1 MDKTFNELVIASWL
15 HSIGIFVQK
24 TEDMNSGCNVY
35 ECSKKILISIKDC
48 FPQSL
53 NSDNIIQWS
62 LTESTPNTFEEW
74 LIALGDCLSR
84 GTDICPYD
92 ENTQNTT
99 YSLVNILS
107 TLKLSEKSEP
117 KSSTVN
123 LNVLEKDAVLSQ
135 ATAKL
140 TPEMYKSYIDKFVN
154 DFKKLKGLDG
164 EDFLASFV
172 SLLEH
177 YWWCIPLSDT
187 DNDIS
192 LFQHAK
198 TTAAFAGALYRYHI
212 ETDTKNIDSLKDYE
226 SKKFLLISGDMSGI
240 QKYIFDLKIP
250 KHNAKLLRARSF
262 QLWALSEMI
271 SGYLIKE
278 YGLSNANIITAAGG
292 KFLILVHN
300 TGTSKDML
308 QKLQLKFE
316 NYFLKEFAGKLFFIL
331 SDGVEASSFDM
342 KKENIPSFINKVGYK
357 VEECKQHK
365 MQKALND
372 KGHIFDTLYAGLQQY
387 GECSFC
393 NVFPVFNEEEKICEH
408 CSSLKEIGEKL
419 VKANKIIF
427 EFDKLKE
434 DRPFGDLIKIR
445 LKETKEFGFVI
456 NEFQAGFP
464 CINLPYVAP
473 TENNSIKTFEDIVKD
488 ASGIKKLA
496 MFKADIDNLG
506 LVFTSSLGN
515 KMSLSRYA
523 DISRILHYFFSA
535 YYAYFVDSNPK
546 YKNKIYTVFSGGDDL
561 CVLGPWNVIMDFAY
575 DFRQELQKLTNQN
588 PSITLSAGISM
599 ASSSLPVRNMAE
611 MSEEQLEMSK
621 SFKENGKLKNAVTVF
636 GRSISWEDFD
646 KYIAEGKKLSDYI
659 KSERLA
665 TGPVY
670 KLIDFSNRAK
680 NALTGTMRDMVWMSN
695 FRYMVSRNINT
706 SKDKN
711 KDRDIEDAF
720 RQFGT
725 AETMKNAIV
734 SASYALYENRK
745 NSQTGGE

>member
-1 MDKTFNELVIASWL
+1 MDKTFNEIVIASWL
-15 HSIGIFVQK
+15 HSIGLFAK
-24 TEDMNSGCNVY
+24 KAENENSINVY
-35 ECSKKILISIKDC
+35 ECSKKILTSIKDC
-48 FPQSL
+48 FPQNL
-53 NSDNIIQWS
+53 NIDNIFQWY
-62 LTESTPNTFEEW
+62 LPHSTPNTFEEW
-74 LIALGDCLSR
+74 LIAHGDSLSR
-84 GTDICPYD
+84 GVETCPYND
-92 ENTQNTT
+92 ESTI
-99 YSLVNILS
+99 SPLVNILS
-107 TLKLSEKSEP
+107 TLKLSEKPQP
-117 KSSTVN
+117 KPSTVN
-123 LNVLEKDAVLSQ
+123 LNILEKDAVLSKS
-135 ATAKL
+135 TEDL
-140 TPEMYKSYIDKFVN
+140 TPKMYQLYIDRFVN
-154 DFKKLKGLDG
+154 DFKNLKGLDG
-164 EDFLASFV
+164 EEFLASFV

-198 TTAAFAGALYRYHI
+198 TTAAFVGALYRYHV
-212 ETDTKNIDSLKDYE
+212 ETGTATIDHIKDYE
-226 SKKFLLISGDMSGI
+226 SKKFLLVNGDMSGI

-262 QLWALSEMI
+262 QLWALSEII
-271 SGYLIKE
+271 SGYIIQE
-278 YGLSNANIITAAGG
+278 FGLSNANIITAAGG
-292 KFLILVHN
+292 KFLILLHN
-300 TGTSKDML
+300 TNTSKDML

-331 SDGVEASSFDM
+331 SDGVEASSLDM

-357 VEECKQHK
+357 AEECKQRK
-365 MQKALND
+365 MQRALND
-372 KGHIFDTLYAGLQQY
+372 KGHVFDTLYAGLQQY

-393 NVFPVFNEEEKICEH
+393 NVFPVSKEEEKICEH
-408 CSSLKEIGEKL
+408 CSSLKEIGERL

-427 EFDKLKE
+427 EFEKLRE

-473 TENNSIKTFEDIVKD
+473 NENNSIKTFEDIVKD
-488 ASGIKKLA
+488 SSGIHKLA

-515 KMSLSRYA
+515 RMSLSRYA

-561 CVLGPWNVIMDFAY
+561 CVLGPWNIIMDFAY
-575 DFRQELQKLTNQN
+575 DFRQELQKLTNDN

-611 MSEEQLEMSK
+611 MSEDQLEMSK

-636 GRSISWEDFD
+636 GTSISWGDFD
-646 KYIAEGKKLSDYI
+646 KYITEGKKLSEFM
-659 KSERLA
+659 KNQRLA

-680 NALTGTMRDMVWMSN
+680 NALNGTMRDMVWMSN
-695 FRYMVSRNINT
+695 FRYMVARNINT

-720 RQFGT
+720 IQFGT
-725 AETMKNAIV
+725 AETMKKAIV
-734 SASYALYENRK
+734 SASYALYANRK
-745 NSQTGGE
+745 NTQTGGE